1 MVREADF
8 FMREDLHFKG
18 QSYYITCFP
27 RFFKGLR
34 AIFLD
39 GTQGIRYN
47 TGRPQTIEHRGAGR
61 PAEIVF
67 FACPLNLIRVMP
79 A

>member
-18 QSYYITCFP
+18 QSYYITCFL

-34 AIFLD
+34 VIFLD
-39 GTQGIRYN
+39 GTDGIRYN
-47 TGRPQTIEHRGAGR
+47 TNGPQTIEHRGAG
-61 PAEIVF
+61 
-67 FACPLNLIRVMP
+67 
-79 A
+79 